1 MLLKKYQSDE
11 LQAAIDSTKK
21 YVEGRGVR
29 LEGKGIGDVNTIV
42 KLAPLKWK
50 IITVHVPDHL
60 TASLPIPK
68 KYAPPPLRPHMIPP
82 SGKNR
87 DLNDFMA
94 IGSPTPFPFIS
105 FVLSFLFLLNTNRI
119 LFLA

>member
-29 LEGKGIGDVNTIV
+29 LEGKGIGDVNTIE

-68 KYAPPPLRPHMIPP
+68 NTHPPLRPHMIPP

-94 IGSPTPFPFIS
+94 IGSPTSFPFFS
-105 FVLSFLFLLNTNRI
+105 FVSSVLFLLNTN
-119 LFLA
+119 